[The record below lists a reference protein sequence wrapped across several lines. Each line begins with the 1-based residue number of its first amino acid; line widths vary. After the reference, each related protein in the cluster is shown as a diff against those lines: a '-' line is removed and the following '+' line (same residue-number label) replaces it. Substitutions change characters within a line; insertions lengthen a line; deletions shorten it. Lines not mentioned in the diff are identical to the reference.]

1 MGGEA
6 SSCNTLHW
14 PHFPVFD
21 SVIKILADKQTSQT
35 DQHLKCDARVRD
47 FCLRTVDSINRN
59 LSVRLPLILPQ
70 LHLPQLPKAVSLPHR
85 LLVKHLRSPPPPPH
99 PSTLSDG
106 GNGGASLPSQ
116 QWMTNLKGSVPGESL
131 WRKDTKTCSEPM
143 ITSFEDREQL
153 IHSNVRELQLVECLL
168 TLVQWR
174 IVSGSFC
181 CTQCCAYWHILFVSL
196 SISCHFILHCNCLLF
211 WQLFIKPL

>member
-59 LSVRLPLILPQ
+59 LSVRLPLNLPQ
-70 LHLPQLPKAVSLPHR
+70 LHVPQLPKAVSLPHR
-85 LLVKHLRSPPPPPH
+85 LLVKHLRHWSPPPPTH
-99 PSTLSDG
+99 PPCQTAGTAARLCHRNNGWQIWRAACQESHSGEKTRKHVQSRWLRRLRTGNSWYTLMFESF
-106 GNGGASLPSQ
+106 SLL
-116 QWMTNLKGSVPGESL
+116 NVCSL
-131 WRKDTKTCSEPM
+131 
-143 ITSFEDREQL
+143 
-153 IHSNVRELQLVECLL
+153 
-168 TLVQWR
+168 
-174 IVSGSFC
+174 
-181 CTQCCAYWHILFVSL
+181 
-196 SISCHFILHCNCLLF
+196 
-211 WQLFIKPL
+211 